1 MIECPCLLCTGWSVK
16 EAGTAGDPWCSVLA
30 AVTRWAELR
39 VRSRDDDL
47 YDLMVAEVD
56 QRNAADLLRAAGWCP

>member
-1 MIECPCLLCTGWSVK
+1 MTACPCLLCAGWAVE
-16 EAGTAGDPWCSVLA
+16 EAGTAGDPWRSVLI

-39 VRSRDDDL
+39 LRNRDEDV

-56 QRNAADLLRAAGWCP
+56 HRNGADLLRAAGWCL